1 MNKSFLVS
9 PKLTIMKKD
18 RQRLNKHKP
27 TVIWFTGLSGAG
39 KSTLAYKLNEVLFNR
54 KVQSYVLD
62 GDNIRQGLNS
72 NLGFSPQDRE
82 ENIRRIGEVAKLFVD
97 AGFIAISAFISPYN
111 KDRQRN
117 RDIVE
122 AGEFLEVYVKCPLE
136 VCEKRDVKGMY
147 KKAREGIIKEFTG
160 ISAPYEAPENPEI
173 VVETDKMDADEC
185 IEIILNYL
193 QENHYIDNGRDKDN
207 IIMPHGGE
215 LINCIENDGEAVGN
229 NGNGKYAHKIKLAD
243 WLVSDCEMIANGGF
257 SPLQGFMDNKTV
269 ESVLN
274 HMQLLDGT
282 LWSIP
287 IVLPV
292 SETEAKDIKEGV
304 EVALFDKHERLI
316 AILKVSEKYFL
327 DKNKFCQE
335 VFKTTEEKHPG
346 VRLIKNA
353 GEVCLAGEIRLVNR
367 PKREGIDTK
376 YYLDPEETRKLI
388 KEKGW
393 KNIVAFQTRNP
404 IHRAHE
410 YLIKTALENVDGVL
424 IHPLVGETKA
434 DDIPADVRMRC
445 YEAIIEKY
453 FNKDKVL
460 LSVLPMAMRY
470 AGPREAI
477 HHMIVRKNYGCS
489 HMIVGRDHAGVG
501 DYYGSYEAQG
511 LVKKY
516 QDKLEIEPICFE
528 HSFYCKKCE
537 SMATKKTCPHG
548 NEEHVFLSG
557 TKVRQMLRD
566 GKLPPKEFSRPEVAK
581 VLVDWTLSQGRFF

>member
-1 MNKSFLVS
+1 MSKPFLVS

-27 TVIWFTGLSGAG
+27 TIIWFTGLSGAG
-39 KSTLAYKLNEVLFNR
+39 KSTLAYKLSEVLFNR

-62 GDNIRQGLNS
+62 GDNVRQGLNN
-72 NLGFSPQDRE
+72 NLGFSPEDRE

-117 RDIVE
+117 RDIVGR
-122 AGEFLEVYVKCPLE
+122 GEFIEVYVKCPLE
-136 VCEKRDVKGMY
+136 VCEERDVKGMY
-147 KKAREGIIKEFTG
+147 KKAREGIIKQFTG
-160 ISAPYEAPENPEI
+160 ISAPYEAPEKPEI
-173 VVETDKMDADEC
+173 VVETDKLDVDEC
-185 IEIILNYL
+185 IEVILNYL
-193 QENHYIDNGRDKDN
+193 ENHHYIGNLRDVNK
-207 IIMPHGGE
+207 IILPHGGE
-215 LINCIENDGEAVGN
+215 LVDCLVEDKGEINDEGDGQSNKG
-229 NGNGKYAHKIKLAD
+229 ITIAD

-257 SPLQGFMDNKTV
+257 SPIKGFMDKKTV

-274 HMQLLDGT
+274 YMQLLDGT

-292 SETEAKDIKEGV
+292 SEAEAEDITEGE
-304 EVALFDKHERLI
+304 EVSLFDKNDRLI
-316 AILKVSEKYFL
+316 ARLKVSEKFVL
-327 DKNKFCQE
+327 DKDKFCAD

-346 VRLIKNA
+346 VRLIKESGN
-353 GEVCLAGEIRLVNR
+353 VCLAGEIKLNNR
-367 PKREGIDTK
+367 PKREGIDEK
-376 YYLDPEETRKLI
+376 YYLDPEETRKII

-393 KNIVAFQTRNP
+393 KRVVAFQTRNP

-434 DDIPADVRMRC
+434 DDVPAEVRMKC
-445 YEAIIEKY
+445 YEAIIDKY
-453 FNKDKVL
+453 FNKEKVL

-477 HHMIVRKNYGCS
+477 HHMIVRKNYGCT
-489 HMIVGRDHAGVG
+489 HMIIGRDHAGVG
-501 DYYGSYEAQG
+501 DYYGTYEAQKM
-511 LVKKY
+511 VEKY
-516 QDKLEIEPICFE
+516 KDKLEIKPILFE
-528 HSFYCKKCE
+528 HAFYCKKCE

-548 NEEHVFLSG
+548 NEDHVSLSG
-557 TKVRQMLRD
+557 TKVRKMLND

-581 VLVDWTLSQGRFF
+581 VLVEWTKNGI

>member
-1 MNKSFLVS
+1 MSKPFLVS

-18 RQRLNKHKP
+18 RQRLNKHRP
-27 TVIWFTGLSGAG
+27 AIIWFTGLSSAG

-72 NLGFSPQDRE
+72 NLGFSPEDRE

-122 AGEFLEVYVKCPLE
+122 QGEFIEVHVKCPLE
-136 VCEKRDVKGMY
+136 VCEQRDVKGLY

-185 IEIILNYL
+185 IEVILNYL
-193 QENHYIDNGRDKDN
+193 RDHNYIDNGRDENN
-207 IIMPHGGE
+207 IILPHGGE
-215 LINCIENDGEAVGN
+215 LVNCIVKDRKELNANRNSQYDYEL
-229 NGNGKYAHKIKLAD
+229 IIPD

-257 SPLQGFMDNKTV
+257 SPLKGFMDKKTV

-274 HMQLLDGT
+274 YMQLLDGT

-287 IVLPV
+287 MILPV
-292 SETEAKDIKEGV
+292 SETEAKSIKENEV
-304 EVALFDKHERLI
+304 VALFDKDKLLI
-316 AILKVSEKYFL
+316 AILKISEKYVL
-327 DKNKFCQE
+327 DKTKFCQD
-335 VFKTTEEKHPG
+335 VFKTTEEAHPG
-346 VRLIKNA
+346 VRLIQNS
-353 GEVCLAGEIRLVNR
+353 GEICLAGEIKLIHR
-367 PKREGIDTK
+367 PKRERIDTK
-376 YYLDPEETRKLI
+376 YYLDPKETRAII
-388 KEKGW
+388 KDKGW
-393 KNIVAFQTRNP
+393 KRIVAFQTRNP

-410 YLIKTALENVDGVL
+410 YLIKTAVENSDGIL

-434 DDIPADVRMRC
+434 DDIPVEVRMKC
-445 YEAIIEKY
+445 YQAMIDQY
-453 FNKDKVL
+453 FNKNKVL

-477 HHMIVRKNYGCS
+477 HHMIVRKNYGCT
-489 HMIVGRDHAGVG
+489 HMIIGRDHAGVG
-501 DYYGSYEAQG
+501 DYYGTYEAQEM
-511 LVKKY
+511 VEKY
-516 QDKLEIEPICFE
+516 KDKLEIRPILFE

-537 SMATKKTCPHG
+537 AMATKKTCPHG
-548 NEEHVFLSG
+548 EEDHIFLSG
-557 TKVRQMLRD
+557 TKVRQILNE
-566 GKLPPKEFSRPEVAK
+566 GKLPPKESCRPEVAQ
-581 VLVDWTLSQGRFF
+581 VLLEWAKNKNRI